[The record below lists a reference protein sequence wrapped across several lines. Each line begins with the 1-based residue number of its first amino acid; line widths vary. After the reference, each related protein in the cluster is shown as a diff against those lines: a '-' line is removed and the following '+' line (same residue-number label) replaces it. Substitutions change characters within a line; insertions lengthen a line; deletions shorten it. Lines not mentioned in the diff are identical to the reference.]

1 MKNLL
6 FLFTMVLSLSC
17 CDKDDNKPINPIDQL
32 PPETQTGANT
42 AGCLVDGKAFLPKG
56 YLPTGNL
63 VCNYIDGKDFNI
75 NIVQRN
81 NYKTISMNVIS
92 YNQSLT
98 VGETYQLNEY
108 GADSKFGEYSIY
120 DDNNLSEIHYKTT
133 SIITGELKITN
144 HNFNKAILSGTFWFD
159 AVNSEGQIVKIRE
172 GRFDME
178 Y

>member
-1 MKNLL
+1 
-6 FLFTMVLSLSC
+6 MVLSLSC